1 MKYWGALFVS
11 SLIFPVGITVVLGQR
26 MALPLFV
33 ALYLGDWVR
42 YSWRFAALYA
52 AACWEF
58 LHLLFDQAVHVL
70 WYPSALFG

>member
-33 ALYLGDWVR
+33 ALYLGDWVIPT
-42 YSWRFAALYA
+42 
-52 AACWEF
+52 CIE
-58 LHLLFDQAVHVL
+58 
-70 WYPSALFG
+70 